1 MRKYIVALLVSA
13 FVWFGLAEA
22 RAQNTR
28 VVADCAAANMNW
40 SANDLGRPLLLDT
53 TGKLCNSTDVGF
65 PTSATPLTASGTG
78 TTGAVTA
85 TLSGAASQTTYICG
99 FSVTLTNPTA
109 ATNTSVTLTGVITG
123 TMTFGA
129 PTLAAAATTAQ
140 PEKIVQT
147 FYPCIPASAANTSIV
162 VNSPALG
169 AGAPLNTATAWGFRK

>member
-1 MRKYIVALLVSA
+1 MRKLLVAFGFSLFLLLACIESA
-13 FVWFGLAEA
+13 FAF
-22 RAQNTR
+22 RAVTTCPGTTPLWTNNQIT
-28 VVADCAAANMNW
+28 VDALV
-40 SANDLGRPLLLDT
+40 DLNGN
-53 TGKLCNSTDVGF
+53 LCVNAPDFPVG
-65 PTSATPLTASGTG
+65 ATPVTGSGTG

-85 TLSGAASQTTYICG
+85 TLAGVASKTTYVCG

-129 PTLAAAATTAQ
+129 PTLAAAATVAQ
-140 PEKIVQT
+140 PEKVVQN

-169 AGAPLNTATAWGFRK
+169 AGAPLNTAAVWGYQK